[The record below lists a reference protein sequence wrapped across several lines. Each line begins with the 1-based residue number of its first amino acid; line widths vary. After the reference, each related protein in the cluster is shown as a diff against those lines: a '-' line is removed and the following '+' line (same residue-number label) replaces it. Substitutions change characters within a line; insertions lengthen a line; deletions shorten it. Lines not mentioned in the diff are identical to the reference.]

1 MFYLEKTLCITIYR
15 VLVFSRFPNEN
26 KVVKKMH
33 TQTQTQTHI
42 HTDIPPKGRARDK
55 NAKSK
60 KSEVRRE

>member
-26 KVVKKMH
+26 KVVRKMH
-33 TQTQTQTHI
+33 TQTQTHI
-42 HTDIPPKGRARDK
+42 HTDITSKVRARDK